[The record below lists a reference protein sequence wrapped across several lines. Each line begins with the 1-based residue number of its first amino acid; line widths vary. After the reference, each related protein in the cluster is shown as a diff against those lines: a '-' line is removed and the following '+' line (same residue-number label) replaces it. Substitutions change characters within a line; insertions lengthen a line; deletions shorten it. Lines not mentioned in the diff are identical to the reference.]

1 MKNFYKTVKMID
13 ASLQKD
19 AVEFPTTNKEKIH
32 LKCVKDSLMGNVVNF
47 TIYRDGDNDY
57 TGKGDRQRMEMKGKE
72 DGKKGTSFIFAWW
85 FKLDP
90 KMKNTYDDFYHIFQ
104 IKTGGSG
111 SLSKFPLATLS
122 LSEKDKFNLH
132 PNYLNRYGDKAY
144 ELLNLQAAKGKW
156 IQVFVEA
163 VFKKKSEGG
172 YIRVMLKDEKG
183 KDLIKERKVAHEV
196 RKMERKLK

>member
-1 MKNFYKTVKMID
+1 
-13 ASLQKD
+13 
-19 AVEFPTTNKEKIH
+19 
-32 LKCVKDSLMGNVVNF
+32 
-47 TIYRDGDNDY
+47 
-57 TGKGDRQRMEMKGKE
+57 
-72 DGKKGTSFIFAWW
+72 
-85 FKLDP
+85 
-90 KMKNTYDDFYHIFQ
+90 MKNTYDDFYHIFQ

-144 ELLNLQAAKGKW
+144 ELLDLQAAKGKW

-196 RKMERKLK
+196 RKMERKFK